1 MVGSLDESLP
11 RFLCYIIF
19 PSITFRNIHSRNIKQ
34 KKNGVSRPVLRQD
47 GSLTPM
53 YDKRERLT
61 PPPRGRSFCFALIL
75 VVQAGGYR
83 QGMEGERRL
92 CLDLGLF
99 VRMILITRETGTGK
113 ALYTRNLLCN
123 TGGPGPERPAR
134 VGWEDPVSI

>member
-61 PPPRGRSFCFALIL
+61 PPPKGAEFLFCLDSCGTGRG
-75 VVQAGGYR
+75 VQAGHGR
-83 QGMEGERRL
+83 GK
-92 CLDLGLF
+92 
-99 VRMILITRETGTGK
+99 ETM
-113 ALYTRNLLCN
+113 
-123 TGGPGPERPAR
+123 P
-134 VGWEDPVSI
+134 